1 MQQHYFLPHERI
13 PCAFIFRS
21 AIHPSII
28 WARRRNPVESTNLYY
43 SLYNILASH
52 QKSAKGKMSV
62 RYRGERAG
70 LDKRTWSISFLWNI
84 NIIKLTTIRVQALY
98 RFQITSLYTAHE
110 SKCYFNLAICVC
122 TCPSKV
128 LIFEVLLLLD
138 AHFPSG
144 DSYSTLLAFPHTHIY
159 PCSSPLFSGVL
170 NKPMHPYS
178 YLVRGEQNFEVKSLL
193 FFFLYSCPFGPSS
206 GFSNS
211 KTVRCCWCV
220 ALPYGQPAAPFD

>member
-1 MQQHYFLPHERI
+1 MCSSI
-13 PCAFIFRS
+13 IFFRTREFR
-21 AIHPSII
+21 ALLYLGAPSII
-28 WARRRNPVESTNLYY
+28 WARRRNPVESTILYY

-122 TCPSKV
+122 
-128 LIFEVLLLLD
+128 
-138 AHFPSG
+138 
-144 DSYSTLLAFPHTHIY
+144 
-159 PCSSPLFSGVL
+159 
-170 NKPMHPYS
+170 
-178 YLVRGEQNFEVKSLL
+178 VRVRQR
-193 FFFLYSCPFGPSS
+193 FLYLKCCCCLMRISHPVTVIRHSWPFLIHISIPAPHPCLVG
-206 GFSNS
+206 
-211 KTVRCCWCV
+211 CWTNPCIHIV
-220 ALPYGQPAAPFD
+220 I